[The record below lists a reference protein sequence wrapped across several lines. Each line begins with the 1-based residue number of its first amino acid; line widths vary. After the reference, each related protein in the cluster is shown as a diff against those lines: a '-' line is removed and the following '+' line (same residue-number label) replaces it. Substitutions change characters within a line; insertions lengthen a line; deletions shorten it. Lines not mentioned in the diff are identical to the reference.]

1 MRILASLI
9 ALLIYSNLYG
19 QERKFQLGIMG
30 SSQISYINTNQTN
43 ADGGGTLLFG
53 FGGLAEYHFAD
64 RYSFSSG
71 FEFLNRGGS
80 LSIND
85 TTGDYRAQYIQ
96 IPLQIKMRT
105 RQFGY
110 STYFA
115 EMGFA
120 IGFETG
126 EEVEWEPGDPNG
138 GANSLVG
145 LFDANFR
152 IGIGMEY
159 DLGGETKLLGRLQ
172 YHRAL
177 ANNLLADEDPR
188 LDEQYQYRF
197 DYISISVGV
206 LF

>member
-1 MRILASLI
+1 MRFLVSLV
-9 ALLIYSNLYG
+9 ALLLVSNLYG
-19 QERKFQLGIMG
+19 QERKFQLGILG
-30 SSQISYINTNQTN
+30 SSQISYINSNQT
-43 ADGGGTLLFG
+43 DVETGGALLFG
-53 FGGLAEYHFAD
+53 FGGIAEYHFAD

-71 FEFLNRGGS
+71 FEFINRGGS
-80 LSIND
+80 LKVQD

-110 STYFA
+110 NTYFA

-126 EEVEWEPGDPNG
+126 EKVEWEPSAPDQAGE
-138 GANSLVG
+138 SLVS

-152 IGIGMEY
+152 IGIGVEY
-159 DLGGETKLLGRLQ
+159 DLGGDTRLLGRVQ

-177 ANNLLADEDPR
+177 SNNLLASEDAR

-197 DYISISVGV
+197 DYISLSIGV
-206 LF
+206 IF

>member
-1 MRILASLI
+1 MRFLISSL
-9 ALLIYSNLYG
+9 LLLTVLG
-19 QERKFQLGIMG
+19 LQAQERKFQLGILG
-30 SSQISYINTNQTN
+30 SSQISYINSNQPDVETG
-43 ADGGGTLLFG
+43 AALLFG
-53 FGGLAEYHFAD
+53 FGGIAEYHFAD

-80 LSIND
+80 LTSMD
-85 TTGDYRAQYIQ
+85 TTGNYRAQYIQ

-110 STYFA
+110 NTYFA

-126 EEVEWEPGDPNG
+126 EKVEWEPQSPSNI
-138 GANSLVG
+138 AESLVS

-159 DLGGETKLLGRLQ
+159 DLGGDTRLLGRLQ

-177 ANNLLADEDPR
+177 ANNLLASEDAR

-197 DYISISVGV
+197 DYISLSVGV
-206 LF
+206 IF

>member
-1 MRILASLI
+1 MRFLVSLL
-9 ALLIYSNLYG
+9 ALLFVAQLHG
-19 QERKFQLGIMG
+19 QERKFQLGILG
-30 SSQISYINTNQTN
+30 SSQISYINSNQT
-43 ADGGGTLLFG
+43 DVETGGALLFG
-53 FGGLAEYHFAD
+53 FGGIAEYHFAD

-80 LSIND
+80 LKSQD
-85 TTGDYRAQYIQ
+85 TTGNYRAQFIQ

-110 STYFA
+110 NTYFA

-126 EEVEWEPGDPNG
+126 EKVEWEPATPDNLGE
-138 GANSLVG
+138 SLVS

-152 IGIGMEY
+152 IGVGMEY
-159 DLGGETKLLGRLQ
+159 DLGGDTRLMGRLQ

-177 ANNLLADEDPR
+177 TNNLLAGEDQR

-197 DYISISVGV
+197 DYICLSIGV
-206 LF
+206 IF

>member
-1 MRILASLI
+1 MRFTASLI
-9 ALLIYSNLYG
+9 GLLLISQVYA
-19 QERKFQLGIMG
+19 QERKFQLGILG
-30 SSQISYINTNQTN
+30 SSQLSYINTNQNDVETGS
-43 ADGGGTLLFG
+43 ALLFG
-53 FGGLAEYHFAD
+53 FGGIAEYHFAD

-80 LSIND
+80 LKVRD

-96 IPLQIKMRT
+96 IPLQLKMRT

-110 STYFA
+110 YTYFA

-126 EEVEWEPGDPNG
+126 EKVEWDPREPTQLGE
-138 GANSLVG
+138 SLIS

-152 IGIGMEY
+152 IGIGTEY
-159 DLGGETKLLGRLQ
+159 DLGGNTRLMARLQ

-177 ANNLLADEDPR
+177 TNNLLANEDAR

-197 DYISISVGV
+197 DYVSLSVGV
-206 LF
+206 IF